1 MTAGVTHFQR
11 LGVTGPPPKVRLHG
25 EATTPLVSPFVGYG
39 FRVPTQMCHW
49 GLPQCLPTM
58 PLPERERPTMPH
70 SVSLTMSQK
79 PNHHRHDLHRPQACD
94 QGCCR

>member
-1 MTAGVTHFQR
+1 MTAGVAHFQR

-25 EATTPLVSPFVGYG
+25 EVTTPLVSPFVGYG

-58 PLPERERPTMPH
+58 PH

-79 PNHHRHDLHRPQACD
+79 PNGLR
-94 QGCCR
+94 